1 MCSPVTLVGCASFC
15 KSKLCLANPFSE
27 RAAPAEDI
35 SDNLGARLGSM
46 SPGGVERTFVPT
58 PGDAS
63 HCLDMVAS
71 REGKSATPWVDSGL
85 RVGSPST
92 TQGRGP
98 GRHIGDQVT
107 PCRDQGKKR
116 HVRAKSLQSCPT
128 LCELMD
134 CVALQTPL
142 SMGILQGRILGCVS
156 MPSRDPTGVSSVSYT
171 GMWVLYHQRHLES
184 PKKRH
189 ERWQTISLVAGSS
202 RRLSCVHGTCVWKRV
217 WSPDP

>member
-63 HCLDMVAS
+63 HCLVMVAS

-128 LCELMD
+128 PATPWT
-134 CVALQTPL
+134 VAHQAPL
-142 SMGILQGRILGCVS
+142 SMGF
-156 MPSRDPTGVSSVSYT
+156 SRQKHWSGVPFPPPGGLLNPGIESRPPALKADS
-171 GMWVLYHQRHLES
+171 LYQLN
-184 PKKRH
+184 H
-189 ERWQTISLVAGSS
+189 ERNRISKAES
-202 RRLSCVHGTCVWKRV
+202 RPSPIETLSFPEN
-217 WSPDP
+217 SPGVGCSFPAS